1 MWFMIRRRISA
12 PSVSQGTLT
21 PQTSWN
27 FSRPKY
33 KWWKFLGCLSG
44 ITRCWFKHNTIKWLW
59 NYTLLQMSR
68 SGSWQ
73 QHKWIDTLG
82 WICSSWWVTHDLG
95 SFCTGYK
102 MTMPRGTVSTPVTWQ
117 RHTIFLIATSET
129 PIRGITSMAQ
139 KRLIYPQNPGV
150 FDSMGIKTRPVGG
163 EKKGTS
169 VPNALCGVRMVLLG
183 QEKIPIA
190 KK

>member
-33 KWWKFLGCLSG
+33 KWWKILGGLSG

-59 NYTLLQMSR
+59 TYTLLQMSR

-95 SFCTGYK
+95 SFYTGYK
-102 MTMPRGTVSTPVTWQ
+102 MTIPRGTVSTPVTWQ
-117 RHTIFLIATSET
+117 RHAISWITTLET
-129 PIRGITSMAQ
+129 PSRCSTSITQ
-139 KRLIYPQNPGV
+139 KRWIYPKNMEGLEA
-150 FDSMGIKTRPVGG
+150 MGIKTRPVRG
-163 EKKGTS
+163 
-169 VPNALCGVRMVLLG
+169 
-183 QEKIPIA
+183 A
-190 KK
+190 KNN